1 MDCGVLL
8 RQTTVINFRPFH
20 LLCSVLVAVTDV
32 VQRRV
37 CSASGTLRDE
47 DEHQAEVEEEE
58 NVLLSNGL
66 EEV

>member
-20 LLCSVLVAVTDV
+20 LLCSVLVAVTGV
-32 VQRRV
+32 VQRRL
-37 CSASGTLRDE
+37 CSAPGTLRDE
-47 DEHQAEVEEEE
+47 DENHEEVEEE